1 MEVLRAKIRLLI
13 ANVRKYVALRRNV
26 ILSRAAMKQAKTLR
40 PEEIKRVLAHV
51 ATRRHAVRDRA
62 VVLSSFLSG
71 MRAHELASLL
81 LGDAVDGNGHVR
93 DEIVLEP
100 SQTKG
105 RRARRVF
112 VNSKLKKE
120 LATYIKLACSGVAL
134 SEPLFRSQKRR
145 SFSANTMCQLFLNIY
160 SECGIKGASSHSGR
174 RTFITNL
181 ASKSV
186 SVRVLAVLAGHSSIA
201 TTQKYIDVNDSQL
214 RNAVELV

>member
-1 MEVLRAKIRLLI
+1 
-13 ANVRKYVALRRNV
+13 
-26 ILSRAAMKQAKTLR
+26 MKQAKTLK
-40 PEEIKRVLAHV
+40 PDEIKRVLAHIT
-51 ATRRHAVRDRA
+51 TRRHSVRDRMI
-62 VVLSSFLSG
+62 VLTSFLSG
-71 MRAHELASLL
+71 MRAHELASLIL
-81 LGDAVDGNGHVR
+81 SDVVDEKGNVR

-112 VNSKLKKE
+112 VNAKLKRE
-120 LATYIKLACSGVAL
+120 LATYIKIACPGVAL
-134 SEPLFRSQKRR
+134 SAPLFRSQKRR
-145 SFSANTMCQLFLNIY
+145 AFSANTMCQLFLNIY
-160 SECGIKGASSHSGR
+160 AECGIKGASSHSGR

-201 TTQKYIDVNDSQL
+201 TTQRYIDVNDQQL